1 MSRGPARPG
10 SGVVASP
17 RDRLGEPVRIFD
29 GRAAARR
36 TWAWLALLCLAAAAL
51 VPAAVVYLHAR
62 VWWVGVPALLLSMG
76 YAAAAGWIAGRDRPR
91 FRGRVAALHT
101 GGLAVT
107 GPGGGARTWD
117 EFVSVT
123 VAGVPSGPGGRVRW
137 CFTVVADDG
146 SVLRLGDD
154 IPDVRTLGV
163 AVAQEVTARIVPRL
177 LTSVEAGESVRI
189 GPFAVDLDGVEKDG
203 ERLPWSAVRDVVIGS
218 GMVTVR
224 ARPGRADLATVAS
237 RMPDAL
243 AFNVLCHQ
251 VRDLVE
257 DF

>member
-10 SGVVASP
+10 SAVVALS
-17 RDRLGEPVRIFD
+17 RDRLGEPVQIFD

-51 VPAAVVYLHAR
+51 VPAAVVYLHDR

-91 FRGRVAALHT
+91 VRARVAALHT
-101 GGLAVT
+101 GGLAVD
-107 GPGGGARTWD
+107 GPGGGAYPWD
-117 EFVSVT
+117 GLVSVT
-123 VAGVPSGPGGRVRW
+123 VAGVPGGPGGRVRW

-146 SVLRLGDD
+146 TVLRLGDD

-163 AVAQEVTARIVPRL
+163 AVAREVTARIVPGRL
-177 LTSVEAGESVRI
+177 AAVKAGEPVRI
-189 GPFAVDLDGVEKDG
+189 GPFTVDLDGVGKDG
-203 ERLPWSAVRDVVIGS
+203 ERLPWSAVEDVVIGN
-218 GMVTVR
+218 GMVTAR
-224 ARPGRADLATVAS
+224 ARPGRADLAEVAS

-243 AFNVLCHQ
+243 AFCVLCYQ
-251 VRDLVE
+251 VRDLIE

>member
-1 MSRGPARPG
+1 MAPS
-10 SGVVASP
+10 

-36 TWAWLALLCLAAAAL
+36 TWAWLALLCPASAAL
-51 VPAAVVYLHAR
+51 VPAAVAYLHDR

-91 FRGRVAALHT
+91 VRARVAVLHT

-107 GPGGGARTWD
+107 GPGGGAHTWD
-117 EFVSVT
+117 ELVSVT
-123 VAGVPSGPGGRVRW
+123 VAGVPDGPGGRVRW

-163 AVAQEVTARIVPRL
+163 AVAQEVTARIVPRHL
-177 LTSVEAGESVRI
+177 AAVKAGETVRI
-189 GPFAVDLDGVEKDG
+189 GPFTVDLDGVGKDG
-203 ERLPWSAVRDVVIGS
+203 ERLPWSTVQDVVIEG
-218 GMVTVR
+218 GLVTVH
-224 ARPGRADLATVAS
+224 ARPGRADLAAVAS

-243 AFNVLCHQ
+243 AFSVLCHQ

>member
-10 SGVVASP
+10 SAAVEFP
-17 RDRLGEPVRIFD
+17 QDRLGEPVRIFD

-51 VPAAVVYLHAR
+51 IPAAVVYLHDR

-91 FRGRVAALHT
+91 LRARVAVLHT
-101 GGLAVT
+101 AGLAVS
-107 GPGGGARTWD
+107 GPGGGAYTWD
-117 EFVSVT
+117 ELASVT
-123 VAGVPSGPGGRVRW
+123 VAGVPDGPGGRVRW
-137 CFTVVADDG
+137 RFTVVADDG

-163 AVAQEVTARIVPRL
+163 AVAQEVTARIVPHRL
-177 LTSVEAGESVRI
+177 AAVKAGESVRI

-203 ERLPWSAVRDVVIGS
+203 ERLPWHAVHDVVIGN
-218 GMVTVR
+218 GMVTVH
-224 ARPGRADLATVAS
+224 ARPGRPDLATLAS

-243 AFNVLCHQ
+243 AFTVLCHQ
-251 VRDLVE
+251 VRDMAQ